1 MRHHVDGLAHQGAAH
16 ALCATSE
23 DGYALP
29 CINSGSMASTWVGG
43 LPRASGN
50 HGRSQSNLT
59 SVYGMEA
66 PSRNRSSITTWTG
79 HPINTHCTAAK
90 TAVPFYPP
98 APFTCNRHFTP
109 GLNNLPSTVL
119 GRLEAEQSPRAQL
132 HSTSWHALP
141 SYVNMHTVYGDAA
154 PGVGSIPPV
163 NSVLTSAQEA
173 PARVPNSY
181 DAHRQWPQISI
192 GYTPTAP
199 AAISE
204 MGLSSTQIA
213 SRQVINKDLPTFS
226 GKPEEWPLFI
236 TSFEQSTEQCG
247 FTDSENLIRLQRCL
261 KGVAL
266 EAVRGKLMAPATV
279 WQAIETLRMLYGR
292 PDVICHSLQRKL
304 RQEPLVRYDKL
315 ETLIQFALAV
325 QNYCCTLKAIGLSS
339 YLNDPML
346 LSELL
351 CKLPSDLKLEWG
363 RYRVSLLHADISEFD
378 YWLFK
383 LATCAS
389 QVVSVNSSGDDV
401 KVNNNPFKK
410 RLLVH
415 DVVHTNSATSS
426 QPYCLQCS
434 GDHRLEKCKQF
445 CDLSTNDRWC
455 FVRDNKL
462 CIRCFRKHFLK
473 NCPLHSRCGID
484 DCTKPH
490 HVLLHSNHSVNPNH
504 KAAVMLH
511 KEELATKTL
520 LRYVP
525 VVLYGKSKCIKTYA
539 LIDEGSTCTILEKH
553 IAEEL
558 GLDGPSDEL
567 CLRWTGDITQVEPK
581 SKCVTIG
588 LSSTHETSP
597 RFNLRNIRTVANLDL
612 PKQSLLQ
619 EVLSSHSHLHNLPIE
634 PYAGVR
640 ATLLLGVDNA
650 KLGVPLKVKEIEGD
664 QLIATKCRLG
674 WSVYGRGEEANALSN
689 RVMHICSC
697 VSTERMDEML
707 KANYALEAVG
717 ISMKDEPLKSKAD
730 ERDLAIMKSTTKYLE
745 NEKRWETGLLWKFDK
760 IDLPNSYSMALQRLS
775 CLEKRMTRDPLLRNF
790 LNKQIREYEDK
801 GYIRKLTK
809 DEISHGKRSW
819 FIPIFTVTNKNKNK
833 TRLVWD
839 AAATVDGIAL
849 NTYLMKGPDLLA
861 SLVGI
866 LIRFRERAFVITGD
880 IREMFHQ
887 IRVRSKDQTAQ
898 QFLWR
903 HGNSSRD
910 PDTYVM
916 TVMTFGAACSP
927 SLANF
932 IKNKNASR
940 FINENA
946 SAVGA
951 IHRNMYV
958 DDWLQSVDTEKELID
973 LALQVKHIHGEG
985 GFEMRNWLSNSTN
998 ALHAISRTAK
1008 QSGKLLQD
1016 PSMTYEKV
1024 LGIWWLPWSDEL
1036 TFFAKFDAFVCGN
1049 NSSVTKGSVLRVIM
1063 SVYDPLGLIGF
1074 FMIQAKIIMQN
1085 IWRSGVTWDAP
1096 VQKDEHEAWQ
1106 SWVRLLPRI
1115 HDVRIPR
1122 CYPLASFTHDVQL
1135 HIFCDASSVA
1145 YAAAAYLRAT
1155 VSGKVKCCLVASK
1168 SRVAP
1173 LKPVSIPRLELM
1185 GAILGLRLAKFIRNE
1200 LTLPISEEVYWT
1212 DSKNVLHW
1220 IRSDS
1225 RKFSQF
1231 VGVRIGEILESSS
1244 INNWRWV
1251 PSADNVADDATK
1263 LKQWSKL
1270 DGELR
1275 WFQGPQFLTLSS
1287 WEWPETILV
1296 NSAEHELVHHIELNT
1311 TLSFTSFTEVVP
1323 HVSRFSKWEKLR
1335 GATRYALRFLRL
1347 VSRRPAKSEFVQ
1359 MMLQDTTV
1367 NSAEILIVLMCQ
1379 SETNCVVNNKVGNGF
1394 ADYDDCGGGSV
1405 DVERDVGIK
1414 IATGNF
1420 DACKKS

>member
-1 MRHHVDGLAHQGAAH
+1 MR
-16 ALCATSE
+16 
-23 DGYALP
+23 
-29 CINSGSMASTWVGG
+29 
-43 LPRASGN
+43 
-50 HGRSQSNLT
+50 
-59 SVYGMEA
+59 
-66 PSRNRSSITTWTG
+66 
-79 HPINTHCTAAK
+79 
-90 TAVPFYPP
+90 
-98 APFTCNRHFTP
+98 
-109 GLNNLPSTVL
+109 
-119 GRLEAEQSPRAQL
+119 
-132 HSTSWHALP
+132 
-141 SYVNMHTVYGDAA
+141 
-154 PGVGSIPPV
+154 
-163 NSVLTSAQEA
+163 
-173 PARVPNSY
+173 
-181 DAHRQWPQISI
+181 
-192 GYTPTAP
+192 
-199 AAISE
+199 
-204 MGLSSTQIA
+204 LSSTQIA

-292 PDVICHSLQRKL
+292 PDIICHSLQRKL
-304 RQEPLVRYDKL
+304 RQEPLVRYDNL

-363 RYRVSLLHADISEFD
+363 RYKVSLLHADISEFD

-389 QVVSVNSSGDDV
+389 QVVSVSSSADEV
-401 KVNNNPFKK
+401 KVNNNQFKK
-410 RLLVH
+410 RVLVH
-415 DVVHTNSATSS
+415 GVVHTNSATSS
-426 QPYCLQCS
+426 QPYRLQCS

-473 NCPLHSRCGID
+473 NCPLHCGCGID
-484 DCTKPH
+484 GCTKPH
-490 HVLLHSNHSVNPNH
+490 HVLLHSNYSVNPSH

-511 KEELATKTL
+511 KEEHATKTL

-525 VVLYGKSKCIKTYA
+525 VILYGKSKCIKTYA
-539 LIDEGSTCTILEKH
+539 LIDEGSTCTLLEKH

-567 CLRWTGDITQVEPK
+567 CLRWTDDITQVEPK

-650 KLGVPLKVKEIEGD
+650 KIGVPLKVKEIEGD

-674 WSVYGRGEEANALSN
+674 WSVYGRGEGANALSN

-730 ERDLAIMKSTTKYLE
+730 ERALAIMQSTTKYLE

-790 LNKQIREYEDK
+790 LNKKIREYEDK

-866 LIRFRERAFVITGD
+866 LIRFRERAFAITGD

-898 QFLWR
+898 QFLWP

-910 PDTYVM
+910 P
-916 TVMTFGAACSP
+916 
-927 SLANF
+927 
-932 IKNKNASR
+932 
-940 FINENA
+940 
-946 SAVGA
+946 
-951 IHRNMYV
+951 
-958 DDWLQSVDTEKELID
+958 
-973 LALQVKHIHGEG
+973 
-985 GFEMRNWLSNSTN
+985 
-998 ALHAISRTAK
+998 
-1008 QSGKLLQD
+1008 
-1016 PSMTYEKV
+1016 
-1024 LGIWWLPWSDEL
+1024 
-1036 TFFAKFDAFVCGN
+1036 
-1049 NSSVTKGSVLRVIM
+1049 
-1063 SVYDPLGLIGF
+1063 
-1074 FMIQAKIIMQN
+1074 
-1085 IWRSGVTWDAP
+1085 
-1096 VQKDEHEAWQ
+1096 
-1106 SWVRLLPRI
+1106 
-1115 HDVRIPR
+1115 
-1122 CYPLASFTHDVQL
+1122 
-1135 HIFCDASSVA
+1135 
-1145 YAAAAYLRAT
+1145 AAAYLRAT

-1220 IRSDS
+1220 IRSDT

-1231 VGVRIGEILESSS
+1231 VGVRIGDILELSS

-1275 WFQGPQFLTLSS
+1275 WFQGPQFLTLPS

-1296 NSAEHELVHHIELNT
+1296 NSAEHDLVHHIELNT

-1335 GATRYALRFLRL
+1335 GATRCALRFLRL
-1347 VSRRPAKSEFVQ
+1347 VSRRPGKSEFVQ

-1367 NSAEILIVLMCQ
+1367 NSAEVLIVLMCQ
-1379 SETNCVVNNKVGNGF
+1379 SETF
-1394 ADYDDCGGGSV
+1394 
-1405 DVERDVGIK
+1405 
-1414 IATGNF
+1414 
-1420 DACKKS
+1420 

>member
-1 MRHHVDGLAHQGAAH
+1 
-16 ALCATSE
+16 
-23 DGYALP
+23 
-29 CINSGSMASTWVGG
+29 
-43 LPRASGN
+43 
-50 HGRSQSNLT
+50 
-59 SVYGMEA
+59 MEA
-66 PSRNRSSITTWTG
+66 PFRNRSSITTWTG

-90 TAVPFYPP
+90 AAVPSYPP
-98 APFTCNRHFTP
+98 APFTCNTQFTP

-119 GRLEAEQSPRAQL
+119 GYL
-132 HSTSWHALP
+132 
-141 SYVNMHTVYGDAA
+141 HTVYGDAA

-163 NSVLTSAQEA
+163 NSVLTSAQEP
-173 PARVPNSY
+173 PARVPNNY
-181 DAHRQWPQISI
+181 NDHRQWPQISI
-192 GYTPTAP
+192 GHTPTTP
-199 AAISE
+199 AAIS
-204 MGLSSTQIA
+204 
-213 SRQVINKDLPTFS
+213 
-226 GKPEEWPLFI
+226 
-236 TSFEQSTEQCG
+236 
-247 FTDSENLIRLQRCL
+247 
-261 KGVAL
+261 
-266 EAVRGKLMAPATV
+266 
-279 WQAIETLRMLYGR
+279 
-292 PDVICHSLQRKL
+292 
-304 RQEPLVRYDKL
+304 
-315 ETLIQFALAV
+315 
-325 QNYCCTLKAIGLSS
+325 
-339 YLNDPML
+339 
-346 LSELL
+346 
-351 CKLPSDLKLEWG
+351 
-363 RYRVSLLHADISEFD
+363 DI
-378 YWLFK
+378 
-383 LATCAS
+383 
-389 QVVSVNSSGDDV
+389 
-401 KVNNNPFKK
+401 
-410 RLLVH
+410 
-415 DVVHTNSATSS
+415 
-426 QPYCLQCS
+426 
-434 GDHRLEKCKQF
+434 
-445 CDLSTNDRWC
+445 
-455 FVRDNKL
+455 
-462 CIRCFRKHFLK
+462 
-473 NCPLHSRCGID
+473 
-484 DCTKPH
+484 
-490 HVLLHSNHSVNPNH
+490 
-504 KAAVMLH
+504 
-511 KEELATKTL
+511 
-520 LRYVP
+520 
-525 VVLYGKSKCIKTYA
+525 
-539 LIDEGSTCTILEKH
+539 
-553 IAEEL
+553 
-558 GLDGPSDEL
+558 
-567 CLRWTGDITQVEPK
+567 
-581 SKCVTIG
+581 
-588 LSSTHETSP
+588 
-597 RFNLRNIRTVANLDL
+597 
-612 PKQSLLQ
+612 
-619 EVLSSHSHLHNLPIE
+619 
-634 PYAGVR
+634 
-640 ATLLLGVDNA
+640 
-650 KLGVPLKVKEIEGD
+650 
-664 QLIATKCRLG
+664 
-674 WSVYGRGEEANALSN
+674 RGEEANALSN

-717 ISMKDEPLKSKAD
+717 ISMKDQPLKSKAD
-730 ERDLAIMKSTTKYLE
+730 ERALAIMQSTTKYLE

-760 IDLPNSYSMALQRLS
+760 IVLPNSYSMALQRLS

-839 AAATVDGIAL
+839 AAATVNGIAL

-866 LIRFRERAFVITGD
+866 LIRFRERAFAITGD

-916 TVMTFGAACSP
+916 TVVTFGAACSP

-958 DDWLQSVDTEKELID
+958 DDWLQSVDTQKELID

-1008 QSGKLLQD
+1008 QS
-1016 PSMTYEKV
+1016 
-1024 LGIWWLPWSDEL
+1024 
-1036 TFFAKFDAFVCGN
+1036 
-1049 NSSVTKGSVLRVIM
+1049 
-1063 SVYDPLGLIGF
+1063 
-1074 FMIQAKIIMQN
+1074 AKIIMQN

-1220 IRSDS
+1220 IRSDT

-1263 LKQWSKL
+1263 LKQ
-1270 DGELR
+1270 
-1275 WFQGPQFLTLSS
+1275 
-1287 WEWPETILV
+1287 
-1296 NSAEHELVHHIELNT
+1296 
-1311 TLSFTSFTEVVP
+1311 
-1323 HVSRFSKWEKLR
+1323 
-1335 GATRYALRFLRL
+1335 
-1347 VSRRPAKSEFVQ
+1347 
-1359 MMLQDTTV
+1359 
-1367 NSAEILIVLMCQ
+1367 
-1379 SETNCVVNNKVGNGF
+1379 
-1394 ADYDDCGGGSV
+1394 
-1405 DVERDVGIK
+1405 
-1414 IATGNF
+1414 
-1420 DACKKS
+1420 

>member
-1 MRHHVDGLAHQGAAH
+1 MTISVKISKKKYTVEEVADILYESSEEEDFSPSESSYKPAPNSGNSKADGDNTYEGESDAFYSESDEEYAA
-16 ALCATSE
+16 
-23 DGYALP
+23 DD
-29 CINSGSMASTWVGG
+29 INS
-43 LPRASGN
+43 
-50 HGRSQSNLT
+50 
-59 SVYGMEA
+59 SVDEEEELCDKPDNA
-66 PSRNRSSITTWTG
+66 P
-79 HPINTHCTAAK
+79 K
-90 TAVPFYPP
+90 DY
-98 APFTCNRHFTP
+98 
-109 GLNNLPSTVL
+109 
-119 GRLEAEQSPRAQL
+119 
-132 HSTSWHALP
+132 
-141 SYVNMHTVYGDAA
+141 Y
-154 PGVGSIPPV
+154 
-163 NSVLTSAQEA
+163 
-173 PARVPNSY
+173 
-181 DAHRQWPQISI
+181 
-192 GYTPTAP
+192 
-199 AAISE
+199 ISE
-204 MGLSSTQIA
+204 VVSCMKEKFMRIRSDSPFQSFDECIA
-213 SRQVINKDLPTFS
+213 KF
-226 GKPEEWPLFI
+226 
-236 TSFEQSTEQCG
+236 
-247 FTDSENLIRLQRCL
+247 
-261 KGVAL
+261 
-266 EAVRGKLMAPATV
+266 
-279 WQAIETLRMLYGR
+279 
-292 PDVICHSLQRKL
+292 
-304 RQEPLVRYDKL
+304 
-315 ETLIQFALAV
+315 
-325 QNYCCTLKAIGLSS
+325 KAIGLSS

-351 CKLPSDLKLEWG
+351 RKLPSDLKLEWG

-389 QVVSVNSSGDDV
+389 QVVSVSSSADEV
-401 KVNNNPFKK
+401 KVNNNQFKK
-410 RLLVH
+410 RVLVH
-415 DVVHTNSATSS
+415 GVVHTNSATSS

-484 DCTKPH
+484 GCTKPH
-490 HVLLHSNHSVNPNH
+490 HVLLHSNNSVNPNH

-511 KEELATKTL
+511 KEEHATKTL

-525 VVLYGKSKCIKTYA
+525 VILYGKSKCIKTYA
-539 LIDEGSTCTILEKH
+539 LIDEGSTCTLLEKH

-567 CLRWTGDITQVEPK
+567 CLRWTGDVTQVEPK

-597 RFNLRNIRTVANLDL
+597 RFNLRNIRTVASLDL

-634 PYAGVR
+634 PYARVR

-689 RVMHICSC
+689 WVMHICSC

-707 KANYALEAVG
+707 KANYALEAGG

-730 ERDLAIMKSTTKYLE
+730 ERALAIMKSTTKYLE

-801 GYIRKLTK
+801 EYIRKLTK

-833 TRLVWD
+833 TRLFWD
-839 AAATVDGIAL
+839 AAATVDGIAV
-849 NTYLMKGPDLLA
+849 NTYLMKGPDLLP

-866 LIRFRERAFVITGD
+866 LIRFRERAFAITGD

-887 IRVRSKDQTAQ
+887 IRVRGKDQTAQ

-910 PDTYVM
+910 PDTYAL

-1024 LGIWWLPWSDEL
+1024 LGIWWLPWSDEQ
-1036 TFFAKFDAFVCGN
+1036 TFFAKFDASICGN
-1049 NSSVTKGSVLRVIM
+1049 NSSVTKRSVLRVIM

-1220 IRSDS
+1220 IRSDT
-1225 RKFSQF
+1225 RKFSEF

-1251 PSADNVADDATK
+1251 P
-1263 LKQWSKL
+1263 QWSKL

-1275 WFQGPQFLTLSS
+1275 WFQGPQFLTLPS

-1296 NSAEHELVHHIELNT
+1296 NSAEHELVHHIELNTTLSFTSFTEVVPHVSRWVPQWLKLDGELRWFQGPQFLTLPSWEWPETILVNSAEHELVHHIVLNT

-1359 MMLQDTTV
+1359 MILQNTTV

-1379 SETNCVVNNKVGNGF
+1379 SETFGYEIKCLHQGQLIS
-1394 ADYDDCGGGSV
+1394 ADEAQNIETADVSTVPKIPYVFHGQVV
-1405 DVERDVGIK
+1405 DV
-1414 IATGNF
+1414 F
-1420 DACKKS
+1420 